1 MYDGEGGKE
10 RRVMKIGGSK
20 TVFDGTEMQML
31 ETTLSEGKGEK
42 EEMQGMSSKT
52 WPLL

>member
-20 TVFDGTEMQML
+20 TVFDG
-31 ETTLSEGKGEK
+31 K
-42 EEMQGMSSKT
+42 EIDANVGDDSF
-52 WPLL
+52 